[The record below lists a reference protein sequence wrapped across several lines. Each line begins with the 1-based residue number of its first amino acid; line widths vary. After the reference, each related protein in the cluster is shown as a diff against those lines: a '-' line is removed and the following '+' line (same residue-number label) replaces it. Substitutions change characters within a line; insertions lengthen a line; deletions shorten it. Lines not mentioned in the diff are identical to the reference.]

1 MAWRKRERL
10 RDAAN
15 VWKFLK
21 PEHQVKSP
29 KKTKDLAPAPVAPRR
44 PHSFIAHGITVVDD
58 YAWLKDAD
66 WQEVLRDPAVLS
78 ADIRTYLEAE
88 NDYTESL
95 LGHTAGLQ
103 KTLVAEMRGRIKE
116 DDSSV
121 PSPDGPYAYLRK
133 FREGGQH
140 ELFGR
145 MPRDGGEI
153 KIVLDGDE
161 LAADHDYFKFG
172 GARHSPDHRLEAWSA
187 DIKGSEYFSIRVRN
201 WADGSDLADLVEE
214 TDGGVVWS
222 ADSKTFFYVKLDDNH
237 RPLQVWRHRL
247 GSTQAEDVLVYEEQ
261 DSGWFTHIHEST
273 SGRFCVIAGGDHDTS
288 EQRLI
293 DLADADALPRLVAR
307 REVDVQY
314 SIADRGD
321 ELFILTN
328 AGGAIDFKI
337 VTAPLTSPERANWRD
352 LIPHRQGVYIMDI
365 DLFAGHLVRL
375 ERANALPAIV
385 IRDLATA
392 EEHAIAFD
400 EAAYSLDTIGGYEF
414 DTTNLRFSYSSM
426 TTPSEVYDYDMASRT
441 RHLRKRQEIPSGHEP
456 ADYVT
461 TRIMATS
468 HDGAEVPVSILHRRD
483 LKRDGKAPL
492 LLYGYGSYGMAMPA
506 SFSANRLS
514 LVDRGFVYA
523 IAHIRGGTD
532 KGWGWY
538 LDGKREKKTNS
549 FDDFAA
555 SGRALI
561 SAKYTS
567 AKRIVGHGASAG
579 GMLMGAVANRAG
591 ELFAGIVAEV
601 PFVDVLN
608 TMLDLDL
615 PLTPPEWPEWGNPTE
630 SEADFR
636 TILSYSPYDNIE
648 ARDYPAI
655 LAMGGL
661 TDPRVTYWEPA
672 KWVARLRATMTGGGP
687 VLLRTNMGAG
697 HGGAPGRLTRLD
709 EVAIVYAFALWAV
722 GLADQGEA

>member
-1 MAWRKRERL
+1 VTA
-10 RDAAN
+10 
-15 VWKFLK
+15 
-21 PEHQVKSP
+21 SS
-29 KKTKDLAPAPVAPRR
+29 KTPQAAPVAPRR
-44 PHSFIAHGITVVDD
+44 PHSFTTHGITVSDD
-58 YAWLKDAD
+58 YAWLKDPD
-66 WQEVLRDPAVLS
+66 WQEVLRDPSILDP
-78 ADIRTYLEAE
+78 DIRRYLEAE
-88 NDYTESL
+88 NSYTESL
-95 LGHTAGLQ
+95 LGHTASLQ
-103 KTLVAEMRGRIKE
+103 KKLIAEMRGRIKE

-121 PSPDGPYAYLRK
+121 PSPDGPHAYFRK

-140 ELFGR
+140 EMFGR
-145 MPRDGGEI
+145 MPRPGGAAEI
-153 KIVLDGDE
+153 ILDGDE
-161 LAADHDYFKFG
+161 LAADHEYFKFG

-187 DIKGSEYFSIRVRN
+187 DIKGSEYFSIRVRD
-201 WADGSDLADLVEE
+201 WSDGKDLDDLVEE
-214 TDGGVVWS
+214 TDGAVVWS
-222 ADSKTFFYVKLDDNH
+222 ADSRTFFYVKLDDNH
-237 RPLQVWRHRL
+237 RPMQVWRHRL
-247 GSTQAEDVLVYEEQ
+247 GTAQADDVLVYEEQ

-273 SGRFCVIAGGDHDTS
+273 SGRFCVIAGGDHETS
-288 EQRLI
+288 EQRMI
-293 DLADADALPRLVAR
+293 DLSDIDAPPRLVAA
-307 REVDVQY
+307 REEGVQY

-328 AGGAIDFKI
+328 ADGAIDFKI
-337 VTAPLTSPERANWRD
+337 VTAPLAAPQRANWRD
-352 LIPHRQGVYIMDI
+352 LIPYRAGVYVMDI
-365 DLFAGHLVRL
+365 ELYTGHLVRL
-375 ERANALPAIV
+375 ERANALPGII
-385 IRDLATA
+385 IRDLATS

-400 EAAYSLDTIGGYEF
+400 EAAYSLDTMGGYEF

-426 TTPSEVYDYDMASRT
+426 TTPSEVYDYDMASRART
-441 RHLRKRQEIPSGHEP
+441 LRKRQEIPSGHNP

-483 LKRDGKAPL
+483 LKRDGGAPL

-523 IAHIRGGTD
+523 IAHIRGGSD

-555 SGRALI
+555 AGHALI
-561 SAKYTS
+561 EARYTS
-567 AKRIVGHGASAG
+567 ARRIVGHGGSAG

-591 ELFAGIVAEV
+591 ELFAGLVAEV

-608 TMLDLDL
+608 TMLDDSL
-615 PLTPPEWPEWGNPTE
+615 PLTPPEWPEWGNPIE
-630 SEADFR
+630 SAADFK
-636 TILSYSPYDNIE
+636 TILSYSPYDNVAAKE
-648 ARDYPAI
+648 YPAT

-672 KWVARLRATMTGGGP
+672 KWIARLRATMSGGGP

-697 HGGAPGRLTRLD
+697 HGGASGRFNRLD
-709 EVAIVYAFALWAV
+709 EVAIAYAFALWAV
-722 GLADQGEA
+722 GLADSGEA

>member
-1 MAWRKRERL
+1 VTQTT
-10 RDAAN
+10 D
-15 VWKFLK
+15 K
-21 PEHQVKSP
+21 P
-29 KKTKDLAPAPVAPRR
+29 LAAPVAPRR
-44 PHSFIAHGITVVDD
+44 PHSFTRHGITVTDD
-58 YAWLKDAD
+58 YAWLKDEN
-66 WQEVLRDPAVLS
+66 WQEVLRDPEVLN

-88 NDYTESL
+88 NSYTESL

-103 KTLVAEMRGRIKE
+103 KALVAEMRGRIKE

-121 PSPDGPYAYLRK
+121 PSPDGPYAYFRK
-133 FREGGQH
+133 FRDGGQH

-145 MPRDGGEI
+145 MPRNGGDAT
-153 KIVLDGDE
+153 IVLDGDA
-161 LAADHDYFKFG
+161 LAQAHEYFRFG
-172 GARHSPDHRLEAWSA
+172 GSRHSYDHKLVAWSA
-187 DIKGSEYFSIRVRN
+187 DVKGSEYFSIRVRE
-201 WADGSDLADLVEE
+201 WEGGRDHDDLVEE

-222 ADSKTFFYVKLDDNH
+222 QDCKSFFYVKLDDNH
-237 RPLQVWRHRL
+237 RPMQVWRHRL
-247 GSTQAEDVLVYEEQ
+247 GTPQADDILIYEEQ
-261 DSGWFTHIHEST
+261 DPGWFTHLHEST
-273 SGRFCVIAGGDHDTS
+273 SGRFCVIAGGDHETS

-293 DLADADALPRLVAR
+293 DLADPDAAPRLVAA
-307 REVDVQY
+307 RETGVQY

-328 AGGAIDFKI
+328 VDGAIDFKI
-337 VTAPLTSPERANWRD
+337 VTAPLGSPERANWRD
-352 LIPHRQGVYIMDI
+352 LIGHRAGTYII
-365 DLFAGHLVRL
+365 DHDLYSGHLVRL

-385 IRDLATA
+385 IRDLASG

-400 EAAYSLDTIGGYEF
+400 EAAYSLDTMGSYEF

-426 TTPSEVYDYDMASRT
+426 TTPSEVYDYDMATRT
-441 RHLRKRQEIPSGHEP
+441 RTLRKRQEIPSGHNP

-468 HDGAEVPVSILHRRD
+468 HDGAEVPVSLLHRRD
-483 LKRDGKAPL
+483 LKRDGRAPL
-492 LLYGYGSYGMAMPA
+492 LLYGYGSYGAAMPA
-506 SFSANRLS
+506 SFNANRLS

-538 LDGKREKKTNS
+538 LDGKRDKKTNS
-549 FDDFAA
+549 FDDFSACA
-555 SGRALI
+555 RALCE
-561 SAKYTS
+561 ANYTG
-567 AKRIVGHGASAG
+567 AKRIVAHGGSAG

-608 TMLDLDL
+608 TMLDDTL
-615 PLTPPEWPEWGNPTE
+615 PLTPPEWPEWGNPIE
-630 SEADFR
+630 SERDFR
-636 TILSYSPYDNIE
+636 TILSYSPYDNV
-648 ARDYPAI
+648 AAKDYPAI
-655 LAMGGL
+655 LAMAGL

-672 KWVARLRATMTGGGP
+672 KWIARLRATMRGGGP

-697 HGGAPGRLTRLD
+697 HGGASGRFNRLD

-722 GLADQGEA
+722 GMADKSRV

>member
-1 MAWRKRERL
+1 VTPA
-10 RDAAN
+10 
-15 VWKFLK
+15 
-21 PEHQVKSP
+21 
-29 KKTKDLAPAPVAPRR
+29 KKTKDSAPAPVAPRR
-44 PHSFIAHGITVVDD
+44 PHSFTTHGITLVDD

-66 WQEVLRDPAVLS
+66 WQEVLRDPEVLS
-78 ADIRTYLEAE
+78 ADIRQYLEAE

-121 PSPDGPYAYLRK
+121 PSPDGPYAYLHK

-145 MPRDGGEI
+145 SARNGGEI
-153 KIVLDGDE
+153 EIVLDGDE
-161 LAADHDYFKFG
+161 LAANHEYFNFG
-172 GARHSPDHRLEAWSA
+172 GARHSPDHKLEAWSA

-201 WADGSDLADLVEE
+201 WADGSDLTDLVEE
-214 TDGGVVWS
+214 TDGSVVWS
-222 ADSKTFFYVKLDDNH
+222 ADSKAFFYVKLDDNH
-237 RPLQVWRHRL
+237 RPLQIWRHRL
-247 GSTQAEDVLVYEEQ
+247 GSAQADDVLIYQEQ
-261 DSGWFTHIHEST
+261 DSGWFTHIHESA
-273 SGRFCVIAGGDHDTS
+273 SGRFGVIAGGDHDTS

-293 DLADADALPRLVAR
+293 DLADADASPRLVAK
-307 REVDVQY
+307 REVGVQY

-328 AGGAIDFKI
+328 ADGAIDFKI
-337 VTAPLTSPERANWRD
+337 VTAPLKSPERANWRD
-352 LIPHRQGVYIMDI
+352 LIQHRPGVYIMDI

-375 ERANALPAIV
+375 ERANALPAII
-385 IRDLATA
+385 IRDLKTA
-392 EEHAIAFD
+392 DEHAIAFD
-400 EAAYSLDTIGGYEF
+400 EAAYSLGTLGGYEF

-426 TTPSEVYDYDMASRT
+426 TTPSETYDYDMASRT
-441 RHLRKRQEIPSGHEP
+441 RQLRKRQEIPSGHNP

-461 TRIMATS
+461 TRIMAPA

-561 SAKYTS
+561 TAKYTS

-630 SEADFR
+630 SVADFR

-648 ARDYPAI
+648 AKDYPAI

-687 VLLRTNMGAG
+687 LLLRTNMGAG
-697 HGGAPGRLTRLD
+697 HGGAPGRFSRLD
-709 EVAIVYAFALWAV
+709 EVAIAYAFALWAV
-722 GLADQGEA
+722 GLADQAEA